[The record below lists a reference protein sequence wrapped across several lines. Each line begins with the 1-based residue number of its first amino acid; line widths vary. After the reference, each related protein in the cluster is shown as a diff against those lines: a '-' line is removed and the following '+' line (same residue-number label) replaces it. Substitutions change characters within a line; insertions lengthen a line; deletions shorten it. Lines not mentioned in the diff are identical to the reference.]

1 MRAGSRKSRRSAGP
15 PPAARQWIP
24 GALSGHDD
32 QPQQKSQRGAAFT
45 PEKKT
50 RKGTRRQTVESK
62 TTKIIEEKA
71 CDTHEEGNGE
81 EQQERHKNVGNE
93 QKKKKKIKSKG
104 ILQAREKLPS
114 SHAAWEAAP
123 IVPAAAG
130 TRRCPARGS
139 GSGSPSPRCHGTW
152 DARQGVRACAGL
164 WPSGFTRCFGPAPE
178 TCGTERDPLLR
189 ESLTRARRARGSGDA
204 LDVPQG
210 TPAGACLSPRSA

>member
-15 PPAARQWIP
+15 PPAARRWIP

-93 QKKKKKIKSKG
+93 QKKKKKNKIKGHPSGKG
-104 ILQAREKLPS
+104 KTSFLPCRVGGC
-114 SHAAWEAAP
+114 SHRACGCWHPA
-123 IVPAAAG
+123 VPGPRQRVRLSIASLPWDMG
-130 TRRCPARGS
+130 RTARG
-139 GSGSPSPRCHGTW
+139 
-152 DARQGVRACAGL
+152 ARLRRALAVGFYKVFRASTRNVRH
-164 WPSGFTRCFGPAPE
+164 
-178 TCGTERDPLLR
+178 
-189 ESLTRARRARGSGDA
+189 RARPVAS
-204 LDVPQG
+204 
-210 TPAGACLSPRSA
+210 

>member
-93 QKKKKKIKSKG
+93 QKKKIKKNQRASFRQGKNFLPPMPRG
-104 ILQAREKLPS
+104 RLLPS
-114 SHAAWEAAP
+114 CLRLLAP
-123 IVPAAAG
+123 GGARPAAAG
-130 TRRCPARGS
+130 PALHRLAAMG
-139 GSGSPSPRCHGTW
+139 HGTHGKGC
-152 DARQGVRACAGL
+152 APAPGFGRRVLQGVSGQHPKRAA
-164 WPSGFTRCFGPAPE
+164 PSETRCF
-178 TCGTERDPLLR
+178 
-189 ESLTRARRARGSGDA
+189 
-204 LDVPQG
+204 VKV
-210 TPAGACLSPRSA
+210 